1 MLNVSASAT
10 VSVTGIKE
18 TMKELAKLEPELA
31 KQIKKD
37 MKLITASV
45 VADAKSR
52 VPNAVLSGFA
62 RSWQG
67 GRLTPFSGDAVRKTI
82 TTRFSNRKSTMAAFA
97 IVMKSAGGTVLD
109 TTGRSSSGNLARQLE
124 ARFGRASR
132 IMWPAY
138 EANAT
143 QLEQDLQAVV
153 DVVQQAVN
161 SRLVR

>member
-1 MLNVSASAT
+1 
-10 VSVTGIKE
+10 
-18 TMKELAKLEPELA
+18 
-31 KQIKKD
+31 
-37 MKLITASV
+37 
-45 VADAKSR
+45 
-52 VPNAVLSGFA
+52 
-62 RSWQG
+62 
-67 GRLTPFSGDAVRKTI
+67 
-82 TTRFSNRKSTMAAFA
+82 MAAFA